1 MGKCALQTQSHYN
14 FANKD
19 NLKAS
24 KLVSSGQYLPRSA
37 LMKARNTVYLSVVLL
52 IATMGLTV
60 ACNQAPNDSQISNQL
75 QDKLKSDSGL
85 QGKNLS
91 VQSENGAVTL
101 SGTVDNDTQRDAAS
115 RYAAA
120 VPGVK
125 QVINNLQVAP
135 ATAAVAP
142 APTPEPAPQE
152 TPKPAPAV
160 RRDPPPRRHVSPKPV
175 AEVASA
181 GAAAGAT
188 SMAMAHQDSS
198 PAPVQVVPST
208 PPPPPPPQKVTIPAG
223 TTLAVRLVDAIDSE
237 RNQPGETFRATLN
250 SPLAVDGEIAIPA
263 GYDVEG
269 HLVDVKS
276 AGKFA
281 GQSVVVL
288 QLDRISVGGR
298 SYSVQTDQ
306 YKRQGSSRGKN
317 TAEKVGAGAAIG
329 AIIGGLAGG
338 GKGAGIGAAAGGG
351 LGGGVQAATK
361 GQQIKL
367 PSETVLNFTLQ
378 NPLTVI
384 PAGGPDSHRH
394 RMDAPSADPNNPQQ

>member
-1 MGKCALQTQSHYN
+1 
-14 FANKD
+14 
-19 NLKAS
+19 
-24 KLVSSGQYLPRSA
+24 
-37 LMKARNTVYLSVVLL
+37 MKARLTVYLSVILL
-52 IATMGLTV
+52 IGTMGMTV
-60 ACNQAPNDSQISNQL
+60 ACNQAPNDSQISSQL
-75 QDKLKSDSGL
+75 QDKMNSDSGL
-85 QGKNLS
+85 HGKNLS
-91 VQSENGAVTL
+91 VQSDKGTVTL
-101 SGTVDNDTQRDAAS
+101 SGTVDNDAQRDAAS

-125 QVINNLQVAP
+125 QVINNLAIAPVAAEAKP
-135 ATAAVAP
+135 A
-142 APTPEPAPQE
+142 PEPAPAPEE

-160 RRDPPPRRHVSPKPV
+160 RRDPPPRRHASPKPV
-175 AEVASA
+175 AQVASA
-181 GAAAGAT
+181 SADAGAAETAV
-188 SMAMAHQDSS
+188 AHQDSA

-237 RNQPGETFRATLN
+237 RNQSGETFRATLN
-250 SPLAVDGEIAIPA
+250 SPLAVEGEVAIPA

-269 HLVDVKS
+269 HLVEVKS

-288 QLDRISVGGR
+288 QLDRISVGGK
-298 SYSVQTDQ
+298 SYSIQTDQ

-329 AIIGGLAGG
+329 AIIGGIAGG

-378 NPLTVI
+378 NPLTVT

-394 RMDAPSADPNNPQQ
+394 RMDAPSNDSNNPQQ

>member
-1 MGKCALQTQSHYN
+1 
-14 FANKD
+14 
-19 NLKAS
+19 
-24 KLVSSGQYLPRSA
+24 
-37 LMKARNTVYLSVVLL
+37 
-52 IATMGLTV
+52 
-60 ACNQAPNDSQISNQL
+60 
-75 QDKLKSDSGL
+75 
-85 QGKNLS
+85 
-91 VQSENGAVTL
+91 
-101 SGTVDNDTQRDAAS
+101 
-115 RYAAA
+115 
-120 VPGVK
+120 
-125 QVINNLQVAP
+125 
-135 ATAAVAP
+135 
-142 APTPEPAPQE
+142 
-152 TPKPAPAV
+152 
-160 RRDPPPRRHVSPKPV
+160 
-175 AEVASA
+175 
-181 GAAAGAT
+181 
-188 SMAMAHQDSS
+188 MAMAHQDSS

-208 PPPPPPPQKVTIPAG
+208 PAPPPPPQKVTIPAG

-237 RNQPGETFRATLN
+237 KNQSGETFRATLN
-250 SPLAVDGEIAIPA
+250 SPLAVEGEVAIPA

-269 HLVDVKS
+269 HLVEVKS

-329 AIIGGLAGG
+329 AIIGGIAGG

-378 NPLTVI
+378 NPLTVV

-394 RMDAPSADPNNPQQ
+394 RMDTPSNDPNNPQQ

>member
-1 MGKCALQTQSHYN
+1 
-14 FANKD
+14 
-19 NLKAS
+19 
-24 KLVSSGQYLPRSA
+24 
-37 LMKARNTVYLSVVLL
+37 MKARITVYFSVVLL

-60 ACNQAPNDSQISNQL
+60 ACNQAPNDSQIQSQL

-85 QGKNLS
+85 QGKNLG

-101 SGTVDNDTQRDAAS
+101 SGTVDNDAQRDAAS

-181 GAAAGAT
+181 GAGAGAA

-237 RNQPGETFRATLN
+237 KNQPGETFRATLN

-329 AIIGGLAGG
+329 AIIGGIAGG

-394 RMDAPSADPNNPQQ
+394 KMDAPSSDPNNPQQ